1 MHAKYYSSYC
11 QTIQLKTLVNVV
23 LALCCTCVQ
32 KGMIVS
38 MYSSCTRE
46 VTLFSL
52 LVTQVKELKAVE
64 LEDGDRLHALERRAA
79 HYWEEAMMLLSR
91 MER

>member
-1 MHAKYYSSYC
+1 
-11 QTIQLKTLVNVV
+11 
-23 LALCCTCVQ
+23 
-32 KGMIVS
+32 MIVL

-64 LEDGDRLHALERRAA
+64 IEDGDRLHALERRAA

-91 MER
+91 LER

>member
-11 QTIQLKTLVNVV
+11 QTIQLKTLV

-32 KGMIVS
+32 KGMIVL

-91 MER
+91 LER

>member
-1 MHAKYYSSYC
+1 
-11 QTIQLKTLVNVV
+11 
-23 LALCCTCVQ
+23 
-32 KGMIVS
+32 

-91 MER
+91 LER

>member
-1 MHAKYYSSYC
+1 MHAKYYLSYC
-11 QTIQLKTLVNVV
+11 QTIQLKTLLKVV

-38 MYSSCTRE
+38 MYSCCTCK

-91 MER
+91 LER

>member
-11 QTIQLKTLVNVV
+11 QTMQLKTLVNVV

-32 KGMIVS
+32 KGMIVL

-46 VTLFSL
+46 ITLFSL

-91 MER
+91 LER

>member
-1 MHAKYYSSYC
+1 MHAKYYLSYC
-11 QTIQLKTLVNVV
+11 QTIQLKTLLKVV

-32 KGMIVS
+32 KGMIVL

-91 MER
+91 LER